1 MGDVRDT
8 LAAGVATGRRAERVV
23 ETLLLAAL
31 TAAPWAYGGAPEPA
45 RYTLAACL
53 LASLTLW
60 AAARARRGLGAPAL
74 AWRALGL
81 PFLALAQAVS
91 GWSVAPWSSIDA
103 ALLLSAFLGVS
114 VFWSERARESHAAA
128 RRLAG
133 VLLVT
138 ASAQAVFGA
147 VQQAVAPGQIY
158 GAGTALMTMPYGSFV
173 NHNHFAGFVGL
184 TTLVAVGLAWGHA
197 RRAGEIT
204 PTSVALGGLA
214 LGLAAT
220 LLASRSRGGVLALV
234 AGLLALC
241 ALRALQIAWQG
252 RPVTPW
258 RLAAGAGALLFVG
271 VSAAFLLVPAETRAH
286 LLGVFTGAGARDS
299 SGAYRLHMAG
309 AALRLWASR
318 PLLGAGYG
326 AFADAVTV
334 HKRGH
339 GELRATHAE
348 NDVLEV
354 LGEGGL
360 VGVALLAWLTVAVAR
375 RLRERLQQGRDA
387 LHSGLVAGA
396 AAALVGLG
404 LHSCFDFNLRL
415 PANALAAASLLGL
428 VAAGHVSRARG
439 ARADADAQPLTSSAR
454 AWGAA
459 AAVGLALLAG
469 AAGWRALGAWR
480 LERALHAPAAARLGA
495 LDEVLAAHPFRAEAW
510 RERGLA
516 WRSLAR
522 RPGGQPG
529 AAFEA
534 RLSRAERDLSQ
545 ALRLRPAWAEAW
557 GDRGWLR
564 LLRGDAAG
572 ARADVDRALALD
584 PTHVGLGFT
593 RAETLARLGDVAG
606 ALRQLAHTADVNP
619 DWDAPA
625 VQAGLR
631 FTRAPELLREL
642 TAANPRRAE
651 LVRAALA
658 RP

>member
-1 MGDVRDT
+1 MGDVPDT
-8 LAAGVATGRRAERVV
+8 PAASVERRAERVV

-31 TAAPWAYGGAPEPA
+31 VAAPWAYGGAPEPA
-45 RYTLAACL
+45 RYALAAGL

-60 AAARARRGLGAPAL
+60 VATRARRGLAAPAL
-74 AWRALGL
+74 AWRVAGL
-81 PFLALAQAVS
+81 PLLALAQAVS
-91 GWSVAPWSSIDA
+91 GWSVAPWSSVDA

-133 VLLVT
+133 ALLLA
-138 ASAQAVFGA
+138 ASAQAAFGA

-158 GAGTALMTMPYGSFV
+158 GAGTTLMTMPYGSFV

-184 TTLVAVGLAWGHA
+184 ATLVAVGLAWGHA

-204 PTSVALGGLA
+204 PTSIALGGLA

-220 LLASRSRGGVLALV
+220 LFASRSRGGVLALG
-234 AGLLALC
+234 AGLVALC

-252 RPVTPW
+252 RPATPW
-258 RLAAGAGALLFVG
+258 RLALGAGALLVAG
-271 VSAAFLLVPAETRAH
+271 AGAACLLVPPETRAH
-286 LLGVFTGAGARDS
+286 LLGAFTGGGARDA

-318 PLLGAGYG
+318 PLAGAGYG
-326 AFADAVTV
+326 AFADAVTL
-334 HKRGH
+334 HKRAH

-354 LGEGGL
+354 LSEGGL
-360 VGVALLAWLTVAVAR
+360 VGAALLAWLAIVVAR

-396 AAALVGLG
+396 AAALAGLG
-404 LHSCFDFNLRL
+404 VHSCFDFNLRL

-439 ARADADAQPLTSSAR
+439 AREAAGARPVASGAR

-459 AAVGLALLAG
+459 AAVGLALLAS

-480 LERALHAPAAARLGA
+480 LERALQTPAAARLGA
-495 LDEVLAAHPFRAEAW
+495 LDEVLAAHPWRAEAW

-516 WRSLAR
+516 WRALAR

-529 AAFEA
+529 VAFDA

-564 LLRGDAAG
+564 LVRGDASG
-572 ARADVDRALALD
+572 ARADVDRAVALD

-593 RAETLARLGDVAG
+593 RAEILAHLGDVVG
-606 ALRQLAHTADVNP
+606 ALRQLARTADVNP
-619 DWDAPA
+619 DWDGPA
-625 VQAGLR
+625 VEAGLR
-631 FTRAPELLREL
+631 FTRAPALLREL

-651 LVRAALA
+651 LVRVALA